1 MKNATL
7 RQIHTFIEAA
17 RSLNFARAA
26 ERLHLTP
33 PAVTLQMKELEGAV
47 GVRLFDRRGKQ
58 LSLTTGGEY
67 FLVYAKRIVA
77 TLREAE
83 DALAKLQRLE
93 SGSLTVGMVSTAKYF
108 VPHLLARFRQLHPG
122 IEVRLRVGNNREHL
136 VMLLQSNEIDLAI
149 MGRAPKG
156 LATRAEAFAGHPHVF
171 VAPPGHPLLMQTT
184 IRAADLGGH
193 GFIVREEAS
202 GTRAAM
208 ESFFA
213 DYNAPISVLMEMP
226 SNESIKQAVMAGM
239 GLSFLSLH
247 TLWLELKSG
256 LLHVLPVEGSPLMRT
271 WNVVRLLPRTLS
283 PAAEAFKQFIL
294 REGETYLLGQ
304 DRDWAKSD
312 GVLAATLA
320 QRAPD
325 TPK

>member
-1 MKNATL
+1 MKNVSL
-7 RQIHTFIEAA
+7 RQLNTFLEAA
-17 RSLNFARAA
+17 KSLNFARAA

-33 PAVTLQMKELEGAV
+33 PAVTLQMKELEAAV
-47 GVRLFDRRGKQ
+47 GVKLFDRRGKH

-67 FLVYAKRIVA
+67 LLVYAKRVAA

-108 VPHLLARFRQLHPG
+108 VPHLLARFRQLHPH

-136 VMLLQSNEIDLAI
+136 VSLLQSSEIDLAI

-171 VAPPGHPLLMQTT
+171 VGPPDHPLLNGT
-184 IRAADLGGH
+184 RVPAERLADYA
-193 GFIVREEAS
+193 FIVREEAS

-208 ESFFA
+208 QSFFA
-213 DYNAPISVLMEMP
+213 ERDLNLRVLMEMP

-247 TLWLELKSG
+247 TLWLELRSG
-256 LLHVLPVEGSPLMRT
+256 LLQVLPVQGSPLMRT
-271 WNVVRLLPRTLS
+271 WNVVRVLPRTLS
-283 PAAEAFKQFIL
+283 PAAEAFRQFIL
-294 REGETYLLGQ
+294 REGETYLLSQ
-304 DRDWAKSD
+304 DRAWVDHPGEPGASFISGEGD
-312 GVLAATLA
+312 S
-320 QRAPD
+320 R
-325 TPK
+325 